1 MKLFRYFI
9 LSALLG
15 VVVVAQAA
23 DRPWFTRHLIGLEVG
38 PTGAQFG
45 HSDSNDVRYAARF
58 DGREIVRRSVAAHS
72 EYLVLWV
79 RDGDYAYYDSKLL
92 PKAPGLGARDP
103 LREAMDEARQPKLP
117 VISRKRKAD
126 PVVYDKD
133 GTTYLRMGS
142 WLGKVPPVYLDVD
155 AKLAA
160 MDAAGFAITML
171 STNDPGPEWFGDD
184 GPAAARLIHDSIAAV
199 IAKHPARFRGLCV
212 LPLQDEKAA
221 TEELDRCV
229 QKLGFKGIL
238 LYTNQNGAW
247 CDEPQFRWLY
257 GRAEELDLPI
267 LLHPAMPMTTEQ
279 TMGYELTSTLGNM
292 FENTIAMARIIAPGL
307 LDKHP
312 RLKLVCPH
320 LGGTLP
326 YISERMDHQVTVLK
340 RGPQTLQRKPSE
352 YLRDIYM
359 DIVSPLPEAMRF
371 ALDFTSAD
379 KLLFSNDHP
388 WVAPA
393 VISDAL
399 RSLNLPTADEHKILG
414 SNARQL
420 FRL

>member
-1 MKLFRYFI
+1 MKTTSPAITRRRFI
-9 LSALLG
+9 GTTITGSSAL
-15 VVVVAQAA
+15 AA
-23 DRPWFTRHLIGLEVG
+23 ATPLLANAAAAPSGIIDCQSHLFFPEVLE
-38 PTGAQFG
+38 
-45 HSDSNDVRYAARF
+45 
-58 DGREIVRRSVAAHS
+58 
-72 EYLVLWV
+72 L
-79 RDGDYAYYDSKLL
+79 
-92 PKAPGLGARDP
+92 
-103 LREAMDEARQPKLP
+103 M
-117 VISRKRKAD
+117 RKRKAD
-126 PVVYDKD
+126 PVVYEKD

-142 WLGKVPPVYLDVD
+142 WLRKVQPLYLDVE

-160 MDAAGFAITML
+160 MDAAGIAITLL

-212 LPLQDEKAA
+212 LPLQNEKAA
-221 TEELDRCV
+221 GEELDRCV

-238 LYTNQNGAW
+238 LYTNLNGTW

-257 GRAEELDLPI
+257 ARAEELDLPI

-279 TMGYELTSTLGNM
+279 VKGYELTSTLGNM
-292 FENTIAMARIIAPGL
+292 FENTIAMARIIASGL

-326 YISERMDHQVTVLK
+326 YISGRMDHQVTVLK

-371 ALDFTSAD
+371 ALGFTSAD
-379 KLLFSNDHP
+379 KLLFSSDHP

-393 VISDAL
+393 VICDAL
-399 RSLNLPTADEHKILG
+399 HSLKLPAADEQKILSG
-414 SNARQL
+414 NARRL
-420 FRL
+420 FDL